1 MYCNVSSKKHFEA
14 FNLWA
19 VLAQILDYGNAE
31 ATEAYYNWGTAL
43 ASSGHLHEALNLMN
57 QVVACGVGG
66 LRAGSVHCQPGA
78 QPSAAAV
85 MQAAEAAARLRAG
98 MAAACTRDPD
108 YSDENPD
115 VRR

>member
-1 MYCNVSSKKHFEA
+1 MSSKKHFEA